1 MGQTREGRGTMRI
14 VRLAFAAFALTFG
27 LYPTAARATYPGG
40 NGLIVLNGTIG
51 GSDSQ
56 FVYVVNSDGSNR
68 RALAPGEGSPRW
80 TADGQRIYFRGGPDC
95 PYPTYVCAIYSV
107 SVDGT
112 GLRKQTWPGSG
123 QFDDDPY
130 PLPGGGF
137 VFARLSDVFSFPHFA
152 DIWVKLPGQRAKR
165 LTWTRKVDESSP
177 AVSPDGTRIAYL
189 GRSTGGS
196 FLFIMNRDGTG
207 KRKLAPASEGGGVD
221 FSPDGTRLVFG
232 QFLDPVWGGPPEGV
246 YFYDLQ
252 TDTVSRVGSLH
263 STEPGWDA
271 LSFSPDGTRLLITE
285 ATGDGNYLFSTD
297 LTGGDMHGINPV
309 SGDDPE
315 QDWYFSAGYWQPVP

>member
-1 MGQTREGRGTMRI
+1 VRI

-40 NGLIVLNGTIG
+40 NGLITFFDDYLGPTTIWVANG
-51 GSDSQ
+51 
-56 FVYVVNSDGSNR
+56 DGSNR
-68 RALAPGEGSPRW
+68 QALAPGEGSPHW

-107 SVDGT
+107 SIDGT

-130 PLPGGGF
+130 PLPGEGF
-137 VFARLSDVFSFPHFA
+137 VFTRLPDVFSFPHFA

-189 GRSTGGS
+189 GRSTGGT
-196 FLFIMNRDGTG
+196 FLFIMNSDGTG
-207 KRKLAPASEGGGVD
+207 KRKLAPASAGPGGVD
-221 FSPDGTRLVFG
+221 FSPDGTRLVFAASLG
-232 QFLDPVWGGPPEGV
+232 EEHNEGV
-246 YFYDLQ
+246 FFYDLQ
-252 TDTVSRVGSLH
+252 TDTVSRVGSLE
-263 STEPGWDA
+263 SFETGWGA
-271 LSFSPDGTRLLITE
+271 LSFSPDGTRLLI
-285 ATGDGNYLFSTD
+285 ASYSGSGDFLYSTD
-297 LTGGDMHGINPV
+297 LTGGDTQYIDITPLPG
-309 SGDDPE
+309 PE
-315 QDWYFSAGYWQPVP
+315 IDGYYFGGGFWQPVP